1 VPHSGLLQPLILHSV
16 FLAANSGF
24 VCLLFQAH
32 KTVLDKYGKPD
43 DVFPGLLGRRE
54 QLPSQPLS
62 GMYNKSGNK
71 VRLTFKMELNQVWIG
86 TKGLQQCVCVCEVW
100 RRSVMK

>member
-1 VPHSGLLQPLILHSV
+1 MVLDKEMYT
-16 FLAANSGF
+16 LACVWRSK
-24 VCLLFQAH
+24 VH

-54 QLPSQPLS
+54 QLPPQPLS

-86 TKGLQQCVCVCEVW
+86 TKGNVTLCRWQEAYVCNFLMYTVHLQSC
-100 RRSVMK
+100 

>member
-1 VPHSGLLQPLILHSV
+1 MSSKSFLIILSDTVSKFAHFFETQCIMLCQV
-16 FLAANSGF
+16 
-24 VCLLFQAH
+24 H

-43 DVFPGLLGRRE
+43 DVFPGLVGRRE

-86 TKGLQQCVCVCEVW
+86 TKGN
-100 RRSVMK
+100 